1 MKSAVRSTVLA
12 AALAA
17 LSCAAVANPITF
29 EAAGNSAVT
38 ANAPFKIVSGID
50 GFLFSNAWAY
60 KSPMF
65 SAADV
70 LPVVWDTGLT
80 PIECKNSNG
89 DLYPESE
96 CNSTGFIM
104 NRTRGGLGQV
114 LDIALDPTVH
124 AGRFFTSLTLDLV
137 HNAPTAKIS
146 LLNAAGTSRGDLMGF
161 TNGGLIWQNNW
172 SSNWAGDTT
181 RADVTTLRFDFG
193 TSALGLDNLS
203 FTLSGTSGGTAPEP
217 ASYALVGLALLA
229 AGAARRRKS

>member
-17 LSCAAVANPITF
+17 LSCAAVANPITIDF
-29 EAAGNSAVT
+29 EAEGNAAVT
-38 ANAPFKIVSGID
+38 ANAPVQIGSIG
-50 GFLFSNAWAY
+50 GFLFTNAWAY

-65 SAADV
+65 SAADRP
-70 LPVVWDTGLT
+70 LPAVWDIEPGPPLT
-80 PIECKNSNG
+80 VECEFS
-89 DLYPESE
+89 PQE
-96 CNSTGFIM
+96 CNLTGFIM

-114 LDIALDPTVH
+114 LDIALDPTG
-124 AGRFFTSLTLDLV
+124 GRFFTSITFDLF
-137 HNAPTAKIS
+137 HNASSAKIS
-146 LLNAAGTSRGDLMGF
+146 LLNNGVWSDLTGF
-161 TNGGLIWQNNW
+161 TDGQLDWQNGLT
-172 SSNWAGDTT
+172 SNWAGD
-181 RADVTTLRFDFG
+181 AALAGVTTLRFDFG